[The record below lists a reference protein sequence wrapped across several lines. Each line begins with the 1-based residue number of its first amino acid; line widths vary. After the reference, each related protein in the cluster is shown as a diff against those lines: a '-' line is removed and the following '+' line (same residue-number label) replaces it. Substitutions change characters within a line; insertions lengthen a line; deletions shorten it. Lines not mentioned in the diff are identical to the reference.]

1 MDEFREQHTII
12 IKCLKSR
19 KKIIFLKEKKKQTW
33 TLISSETNQN
43 IIPFLRLLYFTKMFL
58 IQMGTKLIVKEHTI
72 PTNEQ
77 WIFFYF

>member
-19 KKIIFLKEKKKQTW
+19 KKIIFLKEKKPW

-43 IIPFLRLLYFTKMFL
+43 IPFRRLLHFTKMFL
-58 IQMGTKLIVKEHTI
+58 IPMGTKLIVKEHTI